1 MWDLPGWPQD
11 LIFAI
16 DSGKNGKQVD
26 PFKEDIP
33 SVEPVQKEYIPYFDQ
48 QMTKLRQQL
57 DAIKRTMDS
66 EELLEK
72 FYVAEGNAS
81 TKPAPDTP

>member
-1 MWDLPGWPQD
+1 
-11 LIFAI
+11 
-16 DSGKNGKQVD
+16 
-26 PFKEDIP
+26 
-33 SVEPVQKEYIPYFDQ
+33 
-48 QMTKLRQQL
+48 
-57 DAIKRTMDS
+57 MDS